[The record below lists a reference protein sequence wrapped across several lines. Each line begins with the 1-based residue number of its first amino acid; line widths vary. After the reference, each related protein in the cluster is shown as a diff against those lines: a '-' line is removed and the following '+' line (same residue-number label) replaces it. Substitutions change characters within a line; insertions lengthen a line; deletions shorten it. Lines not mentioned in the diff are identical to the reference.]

1 MATKNGPFCAEEIQ
15 EEAIVC
21 KHRGRDLE
29 PAEKKEEK
37 TEGLQVQQG
46 TLAASPVDD
55 LNSILQSDALQAIEE
70 LVRKGK
76 RFQRDS

>member
-1 MATKNGPFCAEEIQ
+1 MATKKCPFCAEEIQ

-21 KHRGRDLE
+21 KHCGRDLE

-46 TLAASPVDD
+46 TFAASPVDD
-55 LNSILQSDALQAIEE
+55 LNSVLQSNALPAIKG
-70 LVRKGK
+70 LVRKGEI
-76 RFQRDS
+76 FQRNS